1 MVTTFGDY
9 KKMSSDQLN
18 REKQNLEQKVNNDY
32 ITWGET
38 AKVAGK
44 ATVGGAM
51 GAGLAAGVT
60 MVAKPEIAENV
71 LKVFA
76 ENSGSFMDAAKQAVS
91 QNKVAFGIAAAV
103 ALGAAVW
110 TGVSAAREYSVKHGV
125 ENSSRLSHVDRV
137 MQERQNAAS
146 QIKER

>member
-9 KKMSSDQLN
+9 KNMSSDQLN
-18 REKQNLEQKVNNDY
+18 KEKQNLEQKVNNDY

-44 ATVGGAM
+44 ATIGAA
-51 GAGLAAGVT
+51 AGVAATAGVT
-60 MVAKPEIAENV
+60 MLAKPEIAENV
-71 LKVFA
+71 MKVFS
-76 ENSGSFMDAAKQAVS
+76 ENSGTIMEATKQAVS
-91 QNKVAFGIAAAV
+91 QNKIAFGIAAAV
-103 ALGAAVW
+103 AVGAAIY

-125 ENSSRLSHVDRV
+125 ENSSRMSHVERL
-137 MQERQNAAS
+137 MQERGNAQS